1 VLAYAAGMTSEIQ
14 MAGFILLG
22 LMVLAVVV
30 LGTISWAR
38 NRRRPRPADQGGG
51 GSGAPDSTPGDWDGG
66 AHGEA

>member
-1 VLAYAAGMTSEIQ
+1 MTSEIQ
-14 MAGFILLG
+14 MAGFIFLG

-38 NRRRPRPADQGGG
+38 NRNRPRPADQGSG